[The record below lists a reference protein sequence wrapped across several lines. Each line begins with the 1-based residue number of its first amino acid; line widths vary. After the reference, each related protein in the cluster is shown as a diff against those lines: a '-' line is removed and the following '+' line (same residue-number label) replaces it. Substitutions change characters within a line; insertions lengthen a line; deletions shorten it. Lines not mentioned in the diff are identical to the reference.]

1 VAPESF
7 RSFTIFQNTPFTLQW
22 LMRLAMIGLFV
33 SAGLSLTLLP
43 PRPTSLSRPYAYA
56 IILLQWLLLP
66 ITFVLFGAIPAID
79 AQTRLM
85 IGKPLGFHVSPKR
98 KVSG

>member
-1 VAPESF
+1 MSC
-7 RSFTIFQNTPFTLQW
+7 
-22 LMRLAMIGLFV
+22 
-33 SAGLSLTLLP
+33 SLIANY
-43 PRPTSLSRPYAYA
+43 PTNFF
-56 IILLQWLLLP
+56 

-98 KVSG
+98 KILKDDDPHAILE